1 MGLIKS
7 ADVPMSVSVFSMRD
21 IEAAAKS
28 VILSARAQ
36 AARIVA
42 AAQTEIE
49 KNRQKAKTDGL
60 AEGRSQGYARGFEE
74 GQKAGHAQALAEHGA
89 AMTQLIGA
97 LTQAVRLL
105 DDGRDQLQTH
115 GINEVVRL
123 ACAIAR
129 KVTKRQGIIDEQTLA
144 RNLTEALSLAVHAA
158 DVRVAIHP
166 SQLKTLQAE
175 LPNLLLAWPQL
186 KHVDLT
192 EDSSIAPGGARVFT
206 AHGTIDGDLDAQLDQ
221 IIGELLP
228 EPTREAPS
236 STTEAPP
243 SATEAPPST
252 TEAPPSATEAK

>member
-1 MGLIKS
+1 
-7 ADVPMSVSVFSMRD
+7 MSVSVFSMRD

-129 KVTKRQGIIDEQTLA
+129 KVTKRQGIIDVQTLS
-144 RNLTEALSLAVHAA
+144 RNLSEALSLAVHAA
-158 DVRVAIHP
+158 DVRVAVHP

>member
-28 VILSARAQ
+28 ELLRARAEAGQ
-36 AARIVA
+36 IIA
-42 AAQTEIE
+42 AAQAEAQKT
-49 KNRQKAKTDGL
+49 RQEAKSVGL
-60 AEGRSQGYARGFEE
+60 AEGRRQGQALGFEE
-74 GQKAGHAQALAEHGA
+74 GKAAGHAQALAEHGA
-89 AMTQLIGA
+89 AMTQLISA
-97 LTQAVRLL
+97 LTQAVRFL

-186 KHVDLT
+186 KHVELT
-192 EDSSIAPGGARVFT
+192 EDPSIAPGGARVFT

-228 EPTREAPS
+228 QPAG
-236 STTEAPP
+236 
-243 SATEAPPST
+243 
-252 TEAPPSATEAK
+252 EAK

>member
-28 VILSARAQ
+28 VILRARAKAGQ
-36 AARIVA
+36 IIA
-42 AAQTEIE
+42 AAQTESE
-49 KNRQKAKTDGL
+49 KIHHCAKTDGL
-60 AEGRSQGYARGFEE
+60 AEGRRQGQEQGFEE
-74 GQKAGHAQALAEHGA
+74 GKKAGHAEALAEHGA

-129 KVTKRQGIIDEQTLA
+129 KVTKRQGIIDEQTLS
-144 RNLTEALSLAVHAA
+144 RNLSEALSLAIHAA
-158 DVRVAIHP
+158 DVRVAVHP

-175 LPNLLLAWPQL
+175 LPNLRLAWPQL
-186 KHVDLT
+186 KHVELT

-206 AHGTIDGDLDAQLDQ
+206 AHGKIDGDLDSQLDQ

-228 EPTREAPS
+228 EQPG
-236 STTEAPP
+236 
-243 SATEAPPST
+243 
-252 TEAPPSATEAK
+252 EAK

>member
-7 ADVPMSVSVFSMRD
+7 ADVPVSVSVFSMRD

-28 VILSARAQ
+28 TIQRARAQ
-36 AARIVA
+36 AGQIMA
-42 AAQTEIE
+42 AAQAESE
-49 KNRQKAKTDGL
+49 KIRRQAKADGL
-60 AEGRSQGYARGFEE
+60 AEGRRQGHAEGFVE
-74 GQKAGHAQALAEHGA
+74 GQKTGHAQAMAEHGA
-89 AMTQLIGA
+89 AMTQLIAA
-97 LTQAVRLL
+97 LTKAARLL

-144 RNLTEALSLAVHAA
+144 GNLTEALSLAVHAA

-192 EDSSIAPGGARVFT
+192 EDPSIAPGGARVFT

-228 EPTREAPS
+228 EPAAEAS
-236 STTEAPP
+236 P
-243 SATEAPPST
+243 SATEASP
-252 TEAPPSATEAK
+252 AATEAK

>member
-28 VILSARAQ
+28 VLLRARAQ
-36 AARIVA
+36 AGQITA
-42 AAQTEIE
+42 AAQTECE
-49 KNRQKAKTDGL
+49 KSREQAKTQGL
-60 AEGRSQGYARGFEE
+60 AEGRRQGYEQGFEE
-74 GQKAGHAQALAEHGA
+74 GKTAGHGQALAEHGA

-129 KVTKRQGIIDEQTLA
+129 KVTKRQGIIDERTLA
-144 RNLTEALSLAVHAA
+144 QNLTEALSLAVHAA

-175 LPNLLLAWPQL
+175 LPNLRLAWPQL
-186 KHVDLT
+186 KHIDLT

-206 AHGTIDGDLDAQLDQ
+206 AHGTIDADLDAQLDQ

-228 EPTREAPS
+228 ERQGE
-236 STTEAPP
+236 ST
-243 SATEAPPST
+243 
-252 TEAPPSATEAK
+252 